1 MYYRL
6 HEHCHLVTGARRGAI
21 YDLRAQKVYS
31 INASAV
37 NLLNRSRR
45 APIEEALT
53 TPDSDPKTLHL
64 ERQFLD
70 DLTKKNLGGYYFFP
84 AAAPQQPASY
94 AEPPLSL
101 DFAWLEI
108 TQQCNNRCLH
118 CYNASSPEHAA
129 QTLSLKTWL
138 QTIDSIKAAGATGLQ
153 FIGGEP
159 LLYPHWRTLT
169 AKARQQGFE
178 FIEIFTNA
186 TTITDD
192 DIRFFLQEQI
202 YIATTLYADTA
213 EIHDKITQNQ
223 GSFQKTV
230 DAVRKMVACRIPV
243 RIASILMKAN
253 EHLAQKIPAFCVS
266 LGVEGQPPDVVR
278 PTGRGAEPDL
288 APKSYCRPPIAPPFF
303 TDEPEFFLA
312 KAYNPCLAGKIA
324 IAANGDVLP
333 CIFARNQSF
342 GNICEQSLSDVL
354 ASKGLLNCWRTNK
367 DKIEKCRECE
377 YRYACPDCRIAAQ
390 AADPAHRFTAA
401 TPDCSYNPHTG
412 EWA

>member
-37 NLLNRSRR
+37 NLLNRSRQT
-45 APIEEALT
+45 PIEEAMT
-53 TPDSDPKTLHL
+53 DPDMDPNTLCL

-84 AAAPQQPASY
+84 TTTSDQTAPHAAPS
-94 AEPPLSL
+94 LSL

-129 QTLSLKTWL
+129 QPIPLKTWL
-138 QTIDSIKAAGATGLQ
+138 QTISSIKAAGASGLQ
-153 FIGGEP
+153 LIGGEP
-159 LLYPHWRTLT
+159 LLYPHWRTLVL
-169 AKARQQGFE
+169 KARQQGFE

-186 TTITDD
+186 TTINDD
-192 DIRFFLQEQI
+192 DIRFFLAEQL

-223 GSFQKTV
+223 GSFEKTV
-230 DAVRKMVACRIPV
+230 EAVKKMVHCRIPV
-243 RIASILMKAN
+243 RIASILMKTN
-253 EHLAQKIPAFCVS
+253 EHLAQKIPEFCVS

-278 PTGRGAEPDL
+278 PTGRGSQPDL
-288 APKSYCRPPIAPPFF
+288 VPKSYCRPSIAPPFF
-303 TDEPEFFLA
+303 TNEPDFHLA
-312 KAYNPCLAGKIA
+312 KHYNPCLAGKIA

-333 CIFARNQSF
+333 CIFARNHSF
-342 GNICEQSLSDVL
+342 GNIQEHSLTDIL
-354 ASKGLLNCWRTNK
+354 HSKTLLDCWQTNK
-367 DKIEKCRECE
+367 DKIEKCRDCE

-390 AADPAHRFTAA
+390 AADPSHRFTAA
-401 TPDCSYNPHTG
+401 TPDCGYNPQTG
-412 EWA
+412 EWN